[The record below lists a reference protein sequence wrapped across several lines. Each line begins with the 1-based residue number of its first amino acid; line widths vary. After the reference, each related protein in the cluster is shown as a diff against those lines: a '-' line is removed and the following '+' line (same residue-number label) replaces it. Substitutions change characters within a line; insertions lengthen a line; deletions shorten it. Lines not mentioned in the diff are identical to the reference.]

1 MRKLPGIALA
11 LFWAAT
17 GAFAGPARVV
27 SMNLCTDQLAMLLA
41 APGQLASVSYIARD
55 KRASAMADTAMAYPV
70 NHGQAEEIY
79 LIKPDLVIAGAYSTR
94 ATTDMLQRLG
104 LRVEVFQP
112 ANSLQDVRNRIREMG
127 EVLQRQEA
135 AADLLSE
142 FEAQLTDLLP
152 EPEPE
157 PEPGPQPRAA
167 LYAANSYTSGPKT
180 LAGQILEAAGLG
192 NIAAELGYERS
203 GKLPL
208 EVLAMAQPD
217 LLVATSPYPRA
228 ARSEENLAHPVVR
241 QLMSHAAS
249 GQMRDA
255 DWVCGTPHVLRAIEK
270 LAQERR
276 HLLEKES
283 LE

>member
-104 LRVEVFQP
+104 VRVEVFQP

-127 EVLQRQEA
+127 EVLQRQQA

-142 FEAQLTDLLP
+142 FDRQLTDLRP
-152 EPEPE
+152 RP
-157 PEPGPQPRAA
+157 PGPQPRAA

-180 LAGQILEAAGLG
+180 LAGQILASAGLG

-217 LLVATSPYPRA
+217 LLVTTSPYPRA
-228 ARSEENLAHPVVR
+228 SRSEENLAHPVVR
-241 QLMSHAAS
+241 QLIAQSAS

-276 HLLEKES
+276 HLLEKET
-283 LE
+283 LQ

>member
-104 LRVEVFQP
+104 VRVEVFQP

-142 FEAQLTDLLP
+142 FDRQLTDLRP
-152 EPEPE
+152 R
-157 PEPGPQPRAA
+157 PGPQPRAA

-180 LAGQILEAAGLG
+180 LAGQILASAGLS

-217 LLVATSPYPRA
+217 LLVTTSPYPRA
-228 ARSEENLAHPVVR
+228 SRSEENLAHPVVR
-241 QLMSHAAS
+241 QLIAQSAS

-276 HLLEKES
+276 HLLEKET
-283 LE
+283 LQ